1 MRYHR
6 PLAIAVALAACGA
19 PRGAAPPLVDV
30 DASLTPLHAWF
41 DAHAGEPRVILLL
54 SPV

>member
-6 PLAIAVALAACGA
+6 PLAIVVALAACGA
-19 PRGAAPPLVDV
+19 PRGAPPLVDV
-30 DASLTPLHAWF
+30 DASLTLLHAKF